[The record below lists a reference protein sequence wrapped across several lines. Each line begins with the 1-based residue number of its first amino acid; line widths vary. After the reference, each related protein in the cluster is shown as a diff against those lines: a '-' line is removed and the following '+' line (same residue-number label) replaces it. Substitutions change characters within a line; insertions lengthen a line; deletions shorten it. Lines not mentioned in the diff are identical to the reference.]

1 MFPSTFMGPT
11 PLDLFIPLNWDSGSE
26 SVLPHLEPCWFSFEP
41 FTQERIYTL
50 EILSELTKITE

>member
-1 MFPSTFMGPT
+1 MGPT

-26 SVLPHLEPCWFSFEP
+26 SVLPHLEPCWFPFEP